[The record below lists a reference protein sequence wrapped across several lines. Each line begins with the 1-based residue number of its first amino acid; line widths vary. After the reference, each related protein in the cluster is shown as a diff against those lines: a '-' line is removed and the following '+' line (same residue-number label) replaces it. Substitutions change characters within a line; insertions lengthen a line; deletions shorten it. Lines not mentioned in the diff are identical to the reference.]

1 MHFLLFLNIINYKI
15 LYQTKKMINLKNVQK
30 IAKDIKDI
38 TIQWATNIAREAC
51 KIMEQELR
59 NQQFT
64 NLTEVWE
71 FYNKASKM
79 LIDARETEPLLR
91 NAMKYAKSKLEWWA
105 DSNKIADAFSEYLW
119 WIEREEKI
127 RPEIWSDLIHDWD
140 IIFTHCH
147 SKSVIDILVKARNN
161 WKKIQVYNT
170 ETRPLYQWRKTSQ
183 DLINAWIPDTMVVD
197 SSASSIID
205 NTVWNTV
212 DIKEIFL
219 WSDCIKPDWTVIN
232 KIWSFSIWLSAWNS
246 WIPLYIVWSLL
257 KIDVI
262 DKIWIETRSWEE
274 LRPEAPEWLNIVN
287 FAFDRIPH
295 KCITWIVT
303 EFGVIRPENLMREI
317 QKHYPRMLED

>member
-1 MHFLLFLNIINYKI
+1 MVD
-15 LYQTKKMINLKNVQK
+15 LKNVKK

-51 KIMEQELR
+51 KIMQQELL
-59 NQQFT
+59 NQKFK
-64 NLTEVWE
+64 NSKELSE
-71 FYNKASKM
+71 FFNKGSQM

-91 NAMKYAKSKLEWWA
+91 NAMKYAKSKLKWNANSKE
-105 DSNKIADAFSEYLW
+105 IADAFWEYLW
-119 WIEREEKI
+119 RIEREEEI
-127 RPEIWSDLIHDWD
+127 RPKIWAELIHDWD
-140 IIFTHCH
+140 IVFTHCH
-147 SKSVIDILVKARNN
+147 SKSVIDILVKARNE
-161 WKKIQVYNT
+161 WKKIHVYNT

-183 DLINAWIPDTMVVD
+183 DLVKAWIPDTMVVD
-197 SSASSIID
+197 SSASSVID
-205 NTVWNTV
+205 NTLWNTV

-246 WIPLYIVWSLL
+246 WVPLYVVGSLL

-262 DKIWIETRSWEE
+262 DKIWIETRSWKE

-303 EFGVIRPENLMREI
+303 EFGVIRPENLMRAVE
-317 QKHYPRMLED
+317 KYYPRMLE